1 MSGEARVPAI
11 LAALVPADQRERL
24 GPAWQAAVDRVRLL
38 EAEAAQ
44 SEKMAGLGRL
54 AAGIVHEVNN
64 PLVAITMYSESLCAK
79 WANGGDR
86 DDLEKVQAI
95 RDAGLRIQRLTRD
108 LAAYARPSSARPAA
122 LDLGPLLDQA
132 ALICKPALKEADALL
147 QRDLQE
153 VPQVNGSRAALTQV
167 FVNLLSNAAQAIG
180 KGGTIRLEL
189 RAAGDQVQVTVAD
202 DGEGMTEEVRS
213 QAFHPFFTTRPGR
226 GVGLGLPIVKEIV
239 DRHGGSVALQS
250 APGQG
255 TRVTVSL
262 PAQLSGVSTA

>member
-1 MSGEARVPAI
+1 MGDDSRIPAI
-11 LAALVPADQRERL
+11 LAALVPVEQRERL

-64 PLVAITMYSESLCAK
+64 PLVAVTMYSESLCAK
-79 WANGGDR
+79 WAVGGDR
-86 DDLEKVQAI
+86 DDLEKIQAI

-108 LAAYARPSSARPAA
+108 LAAYARPSSGRPAA

-132 ALICKPALKEADALL
+132 ALLCKPALKEVDALL

-153 VPQVNGSRAALTQV
+153 VPQVSGSRAALTQV
-167 FVNLLSNAAQAIG
+167 FVNLLSNATQAIK
-180 KGGTIRLEL
+180 KGGTIRIEL
-189 RAAGDQVQVTVAD
+189 RAANGQVQVMVAD
-202 DGEGMTEEVRS
+202 DGEGMTEEVRA
-213 QAFHPFFTTRPGR
+213 QAFHPFFTMRPGR
-226 GVGLGLPIVKEIV
+226 GVGLGLATVREIL

-262 PAQLSGVSTA
+262 PARGEPPAA